1 VFAKF
6 IHILTLVAFAA
17 HAVCGC
23 CGHHEHPRSDVCC
36 SHAMHDQMAGHEDCQ
51 ASHDDEHDCE
61 SSHKHTTNRCVSNA
75 VDYLGA
81 SHSAPQSPC
90 DHSHGCSEVR
100 CTYMAS
106 SSASVDWDAHCSS
119 LAVFSLCSSIVDFDM
134 GRAHVGGL
142 RSQSI
147 SIAGQSSVACCAL
160 LQSWQ
165 I

>member
-1 VFAKF
+1 MFANF
-6 IHILTLVAFAA
+6 THILTLVAFAT
-17 HAVCGC
+17 HAVFGC
-23 CGHHEHPRSDVCC
+23 CGHHKHSGSDECC
-36 SHAMHDQMAGHEDCQ
+36 SHAMHDQLAGHEDCQ
-51 ASHDDEHDCE
+51 ASHVDEHDCE
-61 SSHKHTTNRCVSNA
+61 SSHEHTTNQSVSNA

-81 SHSAPQSPC
+81 SHCAPQSPC
-90 DHSHGCSEVR
+90 GHSHGCSEVR

-106 SSASVDWDAHCSS
+106 SSASIDWDAHCIS
-119 LAVFSLCSSIVDFDM
+119 LAVFSLCSSVVDFDL

-142 RSQSI
+142 RSESI

>member
-1 VFAKF
+1 MFAKF

-142 RSQSI
+142 PSESI